1 MIELVTVLMT
11 SFGVCLALTPLAR
24 AAALRCGLV
33 DRPDGRRKLHG
44 QPIPLAGGVA
54 IAASAGVVLALAF
67 ARLGRAPTPL
77 GAERLLGMAL
87 AALVIVAVG
96 VADDLIELRGRHKLA
111 GQMIA
116 VAVLL
121 GFGVQVRSVELFGR
135 VLDLGLLSVPF
146 TAFVLLG
153 AVNSMN
159 LMDGMDGLLGV
170 VTVIVSLGL
179 AVLAVLGNHW
189 PAAFAAVALAGAVL
203 GFLWYN
209 LPPASTFL
217 GDAGSMLIGL
227 VVGVLAVE
235 CSVTTAGQMTV
246 LPPAVVLTL
255 PIFDTAAAILRRKLT
270 GRSVYT
276 TDRGHLH
283 HCLLRHRLT
292 QWQALVLVAAL
303 CLVAAAGAVAG
314 QVWANEYV
322 MAGAGLVVVASLVL
336 TRLFGHTELELAVK
350 RSLSFGA
357 SILSRPHTG
366 RPRQVEV
373 RLLGSFDWAEFWS
386 RLTGRAAEL
395 HLRSVR
401 LDVNVTAIDEGYH
414 ASWVRAADGEEG
426 LWRVEVPLT
435 SRDQVV
441 GRLELAGR
449 REAEECVSVKIAAL
463 GRFVTELECVVAEL
477 ARAREALRA
486 RNGHPAPPPEDAQD
500 APRGEGEGRLTRA
513 SVSPVAGGGK

>member
-1 MIELVTVLMT
+1 MIELVTVLLT

-54 IAASAGVVLALAF
+54 IAASAAVVLALAF
-67 ARLGRAPTPL
+67 VRLGRVPTPL
-77 GAERLLGMAL
+77 GVDRLLGTVL
-87 AALVIVAVG
+87 AALVVVALG
-96 VADDLIELRGRHKLA
+96 VADDLVELRGRHKLA

-116 VAVLL
+116 VAILL
-121 GFGVQVRSVELFGR
+121 WFGVQVRSVELFGR
-135 VLDLGLLSVPF
+135 VIDLGLLSVPF
-146 TAFVLLG
+146 TAFILLG

-179 AVLAVLGNHW
+179 AVLALLGNRS
-189 PAAFAAVALAGAVL
+189 PAAYAAVALAGAVL

-227 VVGVLAVE
+227 VVGVLAIE
-235 CSVTTAGQMTV
+235 CSTTFPGPMAVTA
-246 LPPAVVLTL
+246 PAVVLTL
-255 PIFDTAAAILRRKLT
+255 PIFDTLAAILRRKLT

-283 HCLLRHRLT
+283 HCLLRNRLT
-292 QWQALVLVAAL
+292 HWQALALVAAL
-303 CLVAAAGAVAG
+303 CLVAAGGAVAG
-314 QVWANEYV
+314 LLWANEYV
-322 MAGAGLVVVASLVL
+322 MVGAGLLVVASLVL
-336 TRLFGHTELELAVK
+336 TRLFGHTELELVVK
-350 RSLSFGA
+350 RSLSLGA
-357 SILSRPHTG
+357 SILSAPRPG

-373 RLLGSFDWAEFWS
+373 RLQGSFDWTEFWS

-395 HLRSVR
+395 RLRSVR
-401 LDVNVTAIDEGYH
+401 LDVNVPAIDEGYH
-414 ASWVRAADGEEG
+414 ASWVRAADGEADG
-426 LWRVEVPLT
+426 LWRVEVPLA
-435 SRDQVV
+435 SRGHVV
-441 GRLELAGR
+441 GRLELAGL

-463 GRFVTELECVVAEL
+463 GRFVTELEDVVGEL
-477 ARAREALRA
+477 ARARDARLA
-486 RNGHPAPPPEDAQD
+486 RNGHPTPLPAAPKSSPPERGPGDSRVRVL
-500 APRGEGEGRLTRA
+500 AP
-513 SVSPVAGGGK
+513 